1 MARMEFDAVVQ
12 STSRGGG
19 GALVPLPANAA
30 KVFGT
35 RARFPVRV
43 TFNGVPYRGST
54 MPMGAGTFCVG
65 ITKAIRAD
73 AGADIGE
80 TVHVVLERDE
90 AERVVGVPADLEDAL
105 REAGLMARFEELA
118 YTHRKEYARW
128 VMEAKRAETRTARV
142 AKAVSMIAE
151 GTRLS

>member
-1 MARMEFDAVVQ
+1 
-12 STSRGGG
+12 
-19 GALVPLPANAA
+19 
-30 KVFGT
+30 
-35 RARFPVRV
+35 
-43 TFNGVPYRGST
+43 
-54 MPMGAGTFCVG
+54 MPMGDGTFCVG

-128 VMEAKRAETRTARV
+128 VMEAKRAETRRVRV
-142 AKAVSMIAE
+142 AKAVAMIEE
-151 GTRLS
+151 GARLS